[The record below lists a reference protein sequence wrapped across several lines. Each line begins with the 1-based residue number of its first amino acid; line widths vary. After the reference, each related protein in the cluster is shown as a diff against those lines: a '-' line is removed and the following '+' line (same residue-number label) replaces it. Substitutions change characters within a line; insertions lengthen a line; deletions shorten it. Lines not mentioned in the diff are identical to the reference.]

1 MNVPFSE
8 EQVRA
13 LAYQLWEE
21 AGSPEGQSEKFWG
34 LARKQLEGTS
44 DSLESGADAMS
55 TESKGSTPTMPE
67 E

>member
-21 AGSPEGQSEKFWG
+21 AGSPEGQSEKFWD
-34 LARKQLEGTS
+34 LARKQLEGTPNA
-44 DSLESGADAMS
+44 LESGADAMS
-55 TESKGSTPTMPE
+55 TESKGSTPTMPKK
-67 E
+67 